1 MEERRLGLAL
11 IRQSCFVARLQN
23 GQPFACVFFVPGTGL
38 RVMEIKA
45 RMAGQIASGRKLFL
59 AGKGGGQGN
68 KDTSIAFPEVAGIRV
83 LGCGV
88 AWRAVGSS
96 QH

>member
-1 MEERRLGLAL
+1 
-11 IRQSCFVARLQN
+11 
-23 GQPFACVFFVPGTGL
+23 
-38 RVMEIKA
+38 MEIKA

-83 LGCGV
+83 LDAELPGEQWGLVSIKGLDLCLGRW
-88 AWRAVGSS
+88 AGGP
-96 QH
+96 